1 MRRICAW
8 CKKELT
14 PREDMGLEKE
24 ITHGIC
30 SICALNF
37 TSSIPKTL
45 KDMLDLIRE
54 PVLIVD
60 SDGFVRSANESGL
73 RMLGKDLDSVV
84 RQRGGDVF
92 ECSYAGL
99 PEGCGETEHCKTCAV
114 RNIIMDTLV
123 HDRGYKNVPAYQK
136 INTANGP
143 RIMQF
148 TLSTE
153 KIGEQILLR
162 IDDVR
167 EKATS

>member
-14 PREDMGLEKE
+14 PREDMGMEKE

-37 TSSIPKTL
+37 TSSVPKTL

-60 SDGFVRSANESGL
+60 DQGFVMSANDSGL
-73 RMLGKDLDSVV
+73 QVLGKDLESVEN
-84 RQRGGDVF
+84 QRGGDVF
-92 ECSYAGL
+92 ECSYASL
-99 PEGCGETEHCKTCAV
+99 PEGCGGTEHCKTCAI

-123 HDRGYKNVPAYQK
+123 NDRGYKNVPAYQK
-136 INTANGP
+136 INTSNGP

-148 TLSTE
+148 SISTE
-153 KIGEQILLR
+153 KIGDQILLR
-162 IDDVR
+162 IDDVH
-167 EKATS
+167 EKVTS